1 MEVKKRNLMIKQK
14 LTDAINALYSAWS
27 LEAES
32 LAPND
37 QLKEMEDAMTLLV
50 KARVR
55 MDSQK
60 GRDKP

>member
-1 MEVKKRNLMIKQK
+1 MEVEKRNLMIKQK
-14 LTDAINALYSAWS
+14 LNDAIDALYSAWS

-32 LAPND
+32 LALDD